1 MQLDTTDL
9 RILQVMQEDG
19 RISNQDLAERVALS
33 PSACLR
39 RVRMLE
45 EGGAITGYR
54 ARLGR
59 AALGLELEAIVQ
71 VSMRQDVS
79 GWHETFMEAVQQWP
93 EIVAAYI
100 ITGDCN
106 YILRVQA
113 PNLQHYSEFIIERLY
128 KTPGV
133 MDIRSNIVLRTL
145 KEREGGLAL
154 LMEARGVRPLEA
166 GAGKRGKAGSS

>member
-9 RILQVMQEDG
+9 RILQVLQEDG

-79 GWHETFMEAVQQWP
+79 GWHETFMEAVQRWP

-113 PNLQHYSEFIIERLY
+113 PSLQHYSEFIIERLY
-128 KTPGV
+128 KAPGV

-154 LMEARGVRPLEA
+154 LMEARGVRPLE
-166 GAGKRGKAGSS
+166 GVAGKRGQAD

>member
-1 MQLDTTDL
+1 
-9 RILQVMQEDG
+9 
-19 RISNQDLAERVALS
+19 
-33 PSACLR
+33 
-39 RVRMLE
+39 
-45 EGGAITGYR
+45 
-54 ARLGR
+54 
-59 AALGLELEAIVQ
+59 
-71 VSMRQDVS
+71 MRQDVS
-79 GWHETFMEAVQQWP
+79 GWHETFMEAVQRWP

-113 PNLQHYSEFIIERLY
+113 PSLQHYSEFIIERLY

-154 LMEARGVRPLEA
+154 LMEARGVRPLEGA
-166 GAGKRGKAGSS
+166 AGKRGQAD

>member
-1 MQLDTTDL
+1 
-9 RILQVMQEDG
+9 
-19 RISNQDLAERVALS
+19 
-33 PSACLR
+33 
-39 RVRMLE
+39 
-45 EGGAITGYR
+45 
-54 ARLGR
+54 
-59 AALGLELEAIVQ
+59 
-71 VSMRQDVS
+71 MRQDVS

>member
-9 RILQVMQEDG
+9 RILQVLQEDG

-54 ARLGR
+54 AQLGR

-71 VSMRQDVS
+71 VSMRQDVT
-79 GWHETFMEAVQQWP
+79 GWHETFMAAVQSWP

-106 YILRVQA
+106 YIL
-113 PNLQHYSEFIIERLY
+113 
-128 KTPGV
+128 PGV
-133 MDIRSNIVLRTL
+133 MDIRSNIVLRTI
-145 KEREGGLAL
+145 KDREGGLAL
-154 LMEARGVRPLEA
+154 LMESRGVRPLEGGKGGA
-166 GAGKRGKAGSS
+166 GAAKRPKGTS

>member
-9 RILQVMQEDG
+9 RILQVLQEDG

-54 ARLGR
+54 AQLGR

-71 VSMRQDVS
+71 VSMRQDVT
-79 GWHETFMEAVQQWP
+79 GWHETFMAAVQSWP

-133 MDIRSNIVLRTL
+133 MDIRSNIVLRTI
-145 KEREGGLAL
+145 KDRDGGLAL
-154 LMEARGVRPLEA
+154 LMDARGVRPLEGSA
-166 GAGKRGKAGSS
+166 TGKRGKAS

>member
-1 MQLDTTDL
+1 
-9 RILQVMQEDG
+9 
-19 RISNQDLAERVALS
+19 
-33 PSACLR
+33 
-39 RVRMLE
+39 
-45 EGGAITGYR
+45 
-54 ARLGR
+54 
-59 AALGLELEAIVQ
+59 
-71 VSMRQDVS
+71 MRQDVS
-79 GWHETFMEAVQQWP
+79 GWHETFMEAVQRWP

-113 PNLQHYSEFIIERLY
+113 PSLQHYSEFIIERLY

-154 LMEARGVRPLEA
+154 LMEARGVRPLEGGGQTRPSRLTSRPLSDA
-166 GAGKRGKAGSS
+166 DQSPTDGMGG